1 MARSKV
7 RLILISQALF
17 VHSLPIPITEPRGA
31 VLKLIIYNPRAWMWE
46 LFSGER
52 DVMCHPYKHP
62 EREFIISHCE
72 FRIANLSPNGSI
84 QLSKRWRVT
93 SIGGTPKIKLFIIQL
108 QCITMLPLFPNSSSV
123 SGGGFYNK
131 SKECNMYSLETVL
144 VQVNVK
150 WNYGVWIT
158 HIGKKRRGGWSFPCW
173 LSHYSKTVLWIN

>member
-1 MARSKV
+1 MVRSKV

-108 QCITMLPLFPNSSSV
+108 QCIIMLPLFPNSSSV
-123 SGGGFYNK
+123 SGGGFYNNLR
-131 SKECNMYSLETVL
+131 SAICIHWRQYWYRWMLNGTMEFELLTSGIRDEEGGHSLVD
-144 VQVNVK
+144 
-150 WNYGVWIT
+150 WAIT
-158 HIGKKRRGGWSFPCW
+158 PKLFFE
-173 LSHYSKTVLWIN
+173 